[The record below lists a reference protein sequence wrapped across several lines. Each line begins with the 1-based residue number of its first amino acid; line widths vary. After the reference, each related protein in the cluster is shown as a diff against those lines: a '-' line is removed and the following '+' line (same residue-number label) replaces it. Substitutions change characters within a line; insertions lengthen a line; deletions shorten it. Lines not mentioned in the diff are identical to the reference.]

1 MSSLHAG
8 FETKRSGTGVLTIG
22 KEIGYEALPLAQM
35 DFDKSKK
42 DFRILFVNPPVDFS
56 VFYSDMDL
64 SDTKSSS
71 PPIGILH
78 LAAMAREYGYEVKL
92 VDAHAEGVTIQQMLK
107 IVAEYQPH
115 VLCLTAMTIM
125 IDASAA
131 LAKAV
136 KEFFPQ
142 VSTMIGGVHLTAE
155 PTKTLQQYPQFDFG
169 VVGEGEIVLIDFLDA
184 VLTHRPF
191 ASVQSLVWKDGEQMR
206 VNPRRSFFK
215 NLDEFPFPAFD
226 LVGDHL
232 FSHYRLSV
240 FGTKQFRSVGLVTSR
255 GCTGM
260 CTFCLDG
267 STPVL
272 TQNLKWVRL
281 DKVAIGDIL
290 VGVDEQN
297 AKGHYR
303 RYIPTK
309 VTKIFHRNQRVYKIT
324 TTQGIV
330 FATAEHPWLTGANRW
345 RTTVQLRPGW
355 KIVSIGQ
362 AELSPEETQ
371 DYRQGYVCGAI
382 ESDGYFK
389 RYIKKNGRVHHR
401 CQIVGD
407 HEMMETCIKYANSLG
422 VPLKKSP
429 FNGGMYKHITWKASC
444 YDEPSF
450 WELESWFENKSPEF
464 NRGFL
469 AGFFDGDGSWTS
481 AIRFHGTAER
491 LSRILGRLGKA
502 DFLGNITLRKDGRG
516 ATLTLV
522 GGIPEEVRFISWA
535 QPKVI
540 RKWKR
545 WNKSSIALRAT
556 QSAIVQS
563 VEKSDIRYVYNLE
576 TTSHTFLAGGLVSHN
591 CDLGVVGRGYRFMS
605 SEYLINHLKELNER
619 YQVNDLLFYDDM
631 FTGNRKRLETFCQA
645 MVEAG
650 TPFTWSCCS
659 RVDFVSYLDLLKL
672 MKDAGCHTIEF
683 GVESGSQRI
692 LDSMRKN
699 TTKEKVREVIS
710 RTTDVGIITKA
721 NFILGHLGETHDSIQ
736 ETITFAKSLNVNYVQ
751 HTHLVPLPGSE
762 IYETAGKHG
771 TFDPSWSKMNT
782 LLINFIPFGFT
793 RRDLVWY
800 SKAFWRSFY
809 LRPRVLWQEMRKI
822 HSWEGVYRLWLAVKS
837 FLKVTLGRKTTLRTH
852 SGKVGLIH

>member
-35 DFDKSKK
+35 EFDKSKK

-78 LAAMAREYGYEVKL
+78 LAAMARSYGYDVKL
-92 VDAHAEGVTIQQMLK
+92 VDAHAEGVTLPKMLK

-136 KEFFPQ
+136 KECFPH
-142 VSTMIGGVHLTAE
+142 VITMIGGVHLTAE

-191 ASVQSLVWKDGEQMR
+191 GSVQSLVWKEGESIT
-206 VNPRRSFFK
+206 VNHRRSFFK

-226 LVGDHL
+226 LVGERL

-260 CTFCLDG
+260 CTF
-267 STPVL
+267 
-272 TQNLKWVRL
+272 
-281 DKVAIGDIL
+281 
-290 VGVDEQN
+290 
-297 AKGHYR
+297 
-303 RYIPTK
+303 
-309 VTKIFHRNQRVYKIT
+309 
-324 TTQGIV
+324 
-330 FATAEHPWLTGANRW
+330 
-345 RTTVQLRPGW
+345 
-355 KIVSIGQ
+355 
-362 AELSPEETQ
+362 
-371 DYRQGYVCGAI
+371 
-382 ESDGYFK
+382 
-389 RYIKKNGRVHHR
+389 
-401 CQIVGD
+401 
-407 HEMMETCIKYANSLG
+407 
-422 VPLKKSP
+422 
-429 FNGGMYKHITWKASC
+429 
-444 YDEPSF
+444 
-450 WELESWFENKSPEF
+450 
-464 NRGFL
+464 
-469 AGFFDGDGSWTS
+469 
-481 AIRFHGTAER
+481 
-491 LSRILGRLGKA
+491 
-502 DFLGNITLRKDGRG
+502 
-516 ATLTLV
+516 
-522 GGIPEEVRFISWA
+522 
-535 QPKVI
+535 
-540 RKWKR
+540 
-545 WNKSSIALRAT
+545 
-556 QSAIVQS
+556 
-563 VEKSDIRYVYNLE
+563 
-576 TTSHTFLAGGLVSHN
+576 

-631 FTGNRKRLETFCQA
+631 FTGNRKRLETFCEA

-672 MKDAGCHTIEF
+672 MKAAGCHTIEF

-710 RTTDVGIITKA
+710 RTTEVGIVTKA

-736 ETITFAKSLNVNYVQ
+736 ETIDFAKSLNVNYVQ

-762 IYETAGKHG
+762 IYESAGKHG

-793 RRDLVWY
+793 RKDLVWY
-800 SKAFWRSFY
+800 SKAFWRAFY
-809 LRPRVLWQEMRKI
+809 LRPSVIWQEVKKI
-822 HSWEGVYRLWLAVKS
+822 HSWEGVHRLWLAVKS